1 VKKIIFAVAGV
12 ICVVLGA
19 IGVVTPVLPTT
30 PFLLLATFLFSRSSP
45 KMNKFLLENKVFGK
59 YLSNYFNNKPIPVKE
74 KIISISFLWLGLGL
88 TFYFANIPPWVVA
101 LLVFIG
107 IAVSLH
113 IATLGI
119 LKSKLLVLS
128 WRIRFEN
135 SVPEPAVIGLWHQ
148 DLPAC
153 LAAFKYR
160 NIAVLISRS
169 PDGSRF
175 TRLSESLGYDVFRGS
190 SSRGQ
195 SEVRH
200 LLQAL
205 KDGRS
210 AGMALD
216 GPRGPALVAKPGAEW
231 LAQKANVPLVN
242 PRVKYSCAFRLK
254 SWDRTFIPLPFS
266 KITIFC

>member
-1 VKKIIFAVAGV
+1 VKKIIFAVSGV
-12 ICVVLGA
+12 VCVILGA

-59 YLSNYFNNKPIPVKE
+59 YLSNYFNNKPIPIKE

-88 TFYFANIPPWVVA
+88 TFYFANLPLWVII
-101 LLVFIG
+101 LLIFIG
-107 IAVSLH
+107 IAVSIH

-119 LKSKLLVLS
+119 RYKILVLS
-128 WRIRFEN
+128 WRVRFEKIL
-135 SVPEPAVIGLWHQ
+135 PEPAVIGLWHQ

-160 NIAVLISRS
+160 NIAVLISKS

-175 TRLSESLGYDVFRGS
+175 TKLAESLGYNVFRGS

-200 LLQAL
+200 LLKSLRA
-205 KDGRS
+205 GNS

-242 PRVKYSCAFRLK
+242 VCVKYSCAFRLK

-266 KITIFC
+266 KISIFY